1 MPAGLSEETSF
12 EAEIKDGGHLEKSSG
27 GGEQEHTARKGN
39 SALEGRVKD
48 KVSEGLAAWL

>member
-1 MPAGLSEETSF
+1 MPAGISEETSF
-12 EAEIKDGGHLEKSSG
+12 EAEIKNGGHLGESSG
-27 GGEQEHTARKGN
+27 GGEQEHTARKGT